1 MKRLIRSSNVEAMSK
16 IQSKGPFWH
25 ISDTNEILAFPYD
38 ESNYDTYRYALS
50 RNGLTFTHKR
60 LWTKISGKYRR
71 YPYNYFP
78 RGRAEIDNKRR
89 SFIHMNPDVPNSAIC
104 DIKREF
110 VIRNEPIIKYDN
122 SLLILMVVEKQMY
135 ESLNKL

>member
-16 IQSKGPFWH
+16 IQSKGPFWY
-25 ISDTNEILAFPYD
+25 IPDTNEILSFPYD

-60 LWTKISGKYRR
+60 LWPEISGTYKK

-78 RGRAEIDNKRR
+78 RGRVEVDNKGR
-89 SFIHMNPDVPNSAIC
+89 SVIYMNPNIPNSAINE
-104 DIKREF
+104 IKIEF
-110 VIRNEPIIKYDN
+110 GILNEPIIKYDN
-122 SLLILMVVEKQMY
+122 SSHYKCYLDDGWKADR
-135 ESLNKL
+135 

>member
-1 MKRLIRSSNVEAMSK
+1 MKRLFRSSNVEAMSR
-16 IQSKGPFWH
+16 IQSKGPFWY

-38 ESNYDTYRYALS
+38 ESSYDTYRYALS

-60 LWTKISGKYRR
+60 LWPEISGKYKK

-78 RGRAEIDNKRR
+78 RGRVEVDNKGR
-89 SFIHMNPDVPNSAIC
+89 SVIYMNPNIPDSSIN

-110 VIRNEPIIKYDN
+110 GIRNDPIIKYDN
-122 SLLILMVVEKQMY
+122 SSHYKCYLDDGWKADR
-135 ESLNKL
+135 